1 MKLVTLTAAWV
12 AGLLVGLE
20 FEADVLALV
29 LFSLAAITLAF
40 LAKCKGLSLWVPF
53 LMLVTLMGLLR
64 VELSQDPFPLTSS
77 GGSGPVKIRGQ
88 VISDPQLSGQ
98 GVE

>member
-12 AGLLVGLE
+12 AGLLLGLE

-53 LMLVTLMGLLR
+53 LM
-64 VELSQDPFPLTSS
+64 F
-77 GGSGPVKIRGQ
+77 
-88 VISDPQLSGQ
+88 
-98 GVE
+98 